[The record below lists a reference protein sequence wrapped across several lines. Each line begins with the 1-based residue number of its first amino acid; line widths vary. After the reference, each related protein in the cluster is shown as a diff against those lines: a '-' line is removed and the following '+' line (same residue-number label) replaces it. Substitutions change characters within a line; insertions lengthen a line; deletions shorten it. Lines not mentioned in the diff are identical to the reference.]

1 MIRAGVV
8 LLSGQGVAA
17 IERVRDGTTYHVLPG
32 GQVEDGESPAEAAR
46 REAHEE
52 LGLLVKIRGLV
63 AVVHFGDSTQHYFLA
78 ETIGGE
84 FGTGDGPELAS
95 PAESEQGS
103 YRAVWLRVGEL
114 GARDAA
120 AEADRGGAGRRAG
133 SGVVDG
139 RVAGDAGGVR
149 RGRVRLTSRVTQLM
163 GGPVCGLA

>member
-84 FGTGDGPELAS
+84 FGTGDGLELAS
-95 PAESEQGS
+95 PAESDRGS
-103 YRAVWLRVGEL
+103 YRAVWLPVGEL
-114 GARDAA
+114 DGRQLRPKPIAA
-120 AEADRGGAGRRAG
+120 ALAGAPDPEWLMDGWLETPVAFDE
-133 SGVVDG
+133 GV
-139 RVAGDAGGVR
+139 
-149 RGRVRLTSRVTQLM
+149 
-163 GGPVCGLA
+163 